1 MILGYGVDLATDRL
15 AQGLSEL
22 GFDVTVYC
30 SFADGSFSGGKY
42 DIRAVPV
49 PASVLITGYESRA
62 EELIRPLEK
71 EVDVWIVETYPFF
84 KAAHRFKRPWIA
96 IDYGVVPSKSFPLAA
111 RRRFDHIRRTQ
122 YGEYFQTA
130 SKIVCISEF
139 LLQNLRPAIRRNA
152 LVVYPGIDHYSRR
165 SLIDLRLDLG
175 LDGVVILYQGR
186 SSDTTPYKG
195 VDILL
200 DTYSKLR
207 PELNAT
213 LVISTTCSLEEQ
225 TRLQLAGAK
234 VLNGVLMP
242 FMPSVYQC
250 ADLFATATQWEGFD
264 LPLLEASYFRLPVVA
279 FSVAPILKL
288 YTMVRQVI

>member
-30 SFADGSFSGGKY
+30 SLADGSFSGGKY
-42 DIRAVPV
+42 DLRTVPM
-49 PASVLITGYESRA
+49 PGSVFGSEYESRV
-62 EELIRPLEK
+62 EEVIRPLED
-71 EVDVWIVETYPFF
+71 EVDLWIVETYPFF
-84 KAAHRFKRPWIA
+84 KAAHGFKRPWIA
-96 IDYGVVPSKSFPLAA
+96 VDYGVVPSKSFPLAA
-111 RRRFDHIRRTQ
+111 RRRFDYIRRTQ
-122 YGEYFQTA
+122 YGEYFQSA

-139 LLQNLRPAIRRNA
+139 LLQNLPPAIRQNA
-152 LVVYPGIDHYSRR
+152 VLVYPGIDHYSKH
-165 SLIDLRLDLG
+165 SLIDLRVDLG

-200 DTYSKLR
+200 DEYSKLP
-207 PELNAT
+207 PELNAN
-213 LVISTTCSLEEQ
+213 LVISTSCSLEEQ
-225 TRLQLAGAK
+225 TRLEGAGAK

-279 FSVAPILKL
+279 FSVGAAS
-288 YTMVRQVI
+288 